1 MMSWAILG
9 NALLIFCLRLTDVSL
24 GTVRTI
30 LVTRGMRKVAALMGF
45 VEVTIWVVAITRVLG
60 NMDNVISILA
70 YSGGFACGTLL
81 GMGIEERLALGHV
94 RVRIISMEKGQ
105 EVAQNIR
112 DAGYGATLVRA
123 EGQSGPVYMVDVVVA
138 RKQIQEI
145 NRLVNQVDATAF
157 MTVEDARQVLR
168 GYQRVGK

>member
-1 MMSWAILG
+1 MSWAILG

-30 LVTRGMRKVAALMGF
+30 MVTRGMRKVAALMGF

-138 RKQIQEI
+138 RKQIPEI
-145 NRLVNQVDATAF
+145 NQLVNQVDATAF
-157 MTVEDARQVLR
+157 MTVEDARRVLR

>member
-145 NRLVNQVDATAF
+145 NRLVNQVDAAAF

>member
-1 MMSWAILG
+1 MSWTILG

-30 LVTRGMRKVAALMGF
+30 MVTRGMRKVAALMGF

-70 YSGGFACGTLL
+70 YAGGFACGTLL

-94 RVRIISMEKGQ
+94 RVRIISMDKGQ
-105 EVAQNIR
+105 QVAQTIR
-112 DAGYGATLVRA
+112 EAGYGATLVQA
-123 EGQSGPVYMVDVVVA
+123 EGQSGPVYMVDVVIA
-138 RKQIQEI
+138 RKEIQEI

-157 MTVEDARQVLR
+157 LTVEDARRVLR

>member
-1 MMSWAILG
+1 MG

-24 GTVRTI
+24 GTVRMI
-30 LVTRGMRKVAALMGF
+30 MVTRGMRKIAALMGF
-45 VEVTIWVVAITRVLG
+45 IEVTIWVVAITRVLG
-60 NMDNVISILA
+60 NMDNVISIVA

-94 RVRIISMEKGQ
+94 RVRIISMDKGQ
-105 EVAQNIR
+105 EVARVIR
-112 DAGYGATLVRA
+112 EAGFGATLVRA
-123 EGQSGPVYMVDVVVA
+123 EGQSGPVFMVDVVVA
-138 RKQIQEI
+138 RKEIQEI

-157 MTVEDARQVLR
+157 MTVEDARRVLR